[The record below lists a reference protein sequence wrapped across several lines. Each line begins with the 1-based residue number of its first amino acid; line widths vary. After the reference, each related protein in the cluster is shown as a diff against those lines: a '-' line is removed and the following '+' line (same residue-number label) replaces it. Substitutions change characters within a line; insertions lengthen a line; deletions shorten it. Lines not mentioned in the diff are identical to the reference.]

1 MLLDDPSLGVVCDSA
16 TWRIADSHELPDP
29 GRVGAGIP
37 RGADSEYTDENS
49 GGIQAA
55 PTRAG
60 RAG

>member
-1 MLLDDPSLGVVCDSA
+1 MLLDGPGLGVVCDSA
-16 TWRIADSHELPDP
+16 ARIADSHELPDP